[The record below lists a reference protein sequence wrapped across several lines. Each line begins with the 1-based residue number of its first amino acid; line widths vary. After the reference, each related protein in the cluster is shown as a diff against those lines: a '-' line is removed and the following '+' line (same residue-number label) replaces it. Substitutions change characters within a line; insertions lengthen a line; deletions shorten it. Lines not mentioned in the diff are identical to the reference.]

1 MTEIKPIYEHS
12 KAGNLCFYISAKC
25 TKLLSKQR

>member
-1 MTEIKPIYEHS
+1 MTEIKPAYEHS
-12 KAGNLCFYISAKC
+12 KIGQLFFNITTRV